1 MVIRTAILAA
11 LFAGLAGCSTVGRI
25 KTKAVSVFAV
35 KDSGKPAQLAENHET
50 AVLPLPAGSKAVMT
64 SFPAT
69 AGVPATDT
77 TPEIQPQPA
86 RTVTEF
92 VLSKPTEWKKTG
104 TYISADTGTVDVS
117 IAKHRIDV
125 ASRKP
130 LLFAAIGAA
139 FAAGVFMY
147 LKYPTPALM
156 CGAASIVFFLAWKL
170 SDLPSWFYVIGV
182 GGIVGAVALHRGYER
197 REKEERERAEELAK
211 AKAIA
216 VVAPPSPAVVV
227 VPSS

>member
-1 MVIRTAILAA
+1 MVKAIILLVWCVA
-11 LFAGLAGCSTVGRI
+11 LAGCSTVGRI
-25 KTKAVSVFAV
+25 KTKAVSVFSVPDAGAP
-35 KDSGKPAQLAENHET
+35 GKLAENHEV
-50 AVLPLPAGSKAVMT
+50 AVLPLPAGTRAVMT
-64 SFPAT
+64 SFEPVPGHPAT
-69 AGVPATDT
+69 ESTPA
-77 TPEIQPQPA
+77 IAPQPG

-92 VLSKPTEWKKTG
+92 ILDKPTEWKKTG

-117 IAKHRIDV
+117 IRKHQIDV

-182 GGIVGAVALHRGYER
+182 GAIVGAVALHRGYER
-197 REKEERERAEELAK
+197 REKEEREHAEELAK
-211 AKAIA
+211 AKAL
-216 VVAPPSPAVVV
+216 AVVV
-227 VPSS
+227 TPPPPTP